1 MQSFR
6 ESDTGFADSR
16 FPTEVFF
23 LDKKQRQGFRFG
35 LFLVTI
41 GIVYGDIGTSP
52 MYVMKSI
59 LEGNGGIGQ
68 VDQSFIIGSLSL
80 VIWTITLLTTI
91 KYVLIAM
98 KADNHGEGGIFSL
111 YSLVKDCGKWLIF
124 PAMLGGAALLADGV
138 LTPAVTVTTA
148 VEGLRS
154 IELMDRF
161 LGNGQWKVVIITL
174 VIISALFS
182 VQHAGTSKIGKAFG
196 PVMLLW
202 FLFLGITGLSHI
214 VSLPVVLKA
223 FNPLYAVQVLLSPN
237 NKLGFMIL
245 GSVFLATTGAEAL
258 YSDMGHVGEW
268 NIYYSWPFVKLCL
281 ILNYLGPGAWIIQNQ
296 ANGALLS
303 VEDLNPFFLMLPE
316 VLRPFA
322 VILGAAAAVIAS
334 QALITGSYTL
344 VSEAI
349 LLDLLPHL
357 EIRYPSDTKGQLY
370 IGAVN
375 AVLWIG
381 CSLVVL
387 YFRSGARMEAAY
399 GLAITVTMLMTTL
412 LISVYLRK
420 IRNRKLLSFVVLLV
434 FGLIEAVFFISSMG
448 KFMHGGYVTVILTLL
463 LLFLMTIWYRGT
475 QLERKYSTELKLRD
489 YIPSLVALH
498 NDESIPLLANN
509 LVYLDRASDPEL
521 MDRDILY
528 SILDKD
534 TKRAQAY
541 WFVSVNV
548 LNDPYTMNYEL
559 NTYGTDCVFRIR
571 LNLGF
576 KRSQRINRYLR
587 QIVQDLQARGELPD
601 QEKKYSIYG
610 KSTVGTFKFCFI
622 NKSVSTKT
630 ELSDL
635 DEFILN
641 AKYSIRRIAGSKV
654 KWYGLDTSSLI
665 TESVP
670 LVLSSGKPHQ
680 RIQRAGEETEQ

>member
-1 MQSFR
+1 M
-6 ESDTGFADSR
+6 
-16 FPTEVFF
+16 
-23 LDKKQRQGFRFG
+23 KKRQGFRFG
-35 LFLVTI
+35 FFLVTI

-52 MYVMKSI
+52 LYVMKSI
-59 LEGNGGIGQ
+59 LEGNGGIGA
-68 VDQSFIIGSLSL
+68 VDDAFIIGSLSL

-111 YSLVKDCGKWLIF
+111 YSLVKSCGKWLIL

-154 IELMDRF
+154 IPSMNRF
-161 LGNGQWKVVIITL
+161 LGAGQWKVVVITLGIIT
-174 VIISALFS
+174 ALFS

-202 FLFLGITGLSHI
+202 FSFLGITGVVHI
-214 VSLPVVLKA
+214 ASLPLVLKA
-223 FNPLYAVQVLLSPN
+223 FNPIYAVRVLLSPA

-258 YSDMGHVGEW
+258 YSDMGHVGKE

-281 ILNYLGPGAWIIQNQ
+281 ILNYLGQGAWILQSRGN
-296 ANGALLS
+296 AALLA

-316 VLRPFA
+316 ALRPFA
-322 VILGAAAAVIAS
+322 IVLSAAAAIIAS

-370 IGAVN
+370 IGKVN
-375 AVLWIG
+375 NLLWIG

-387 YFRSGARMEAAY
+387 YFRSGARIESAY
-399 GLAITVTMLMTTL
+399 GLAITLTMLMTTL
-412 LISVYLRK
+412 LISVYLR
-420 IRNRKLLSFVVLLV
+420 RLRRQPLLGWALLLV
-434 FGLIEAVFFISSMG
+434 FGAIESVFFISSLG
-448 KFMHGGYVTVILTLL
+448 KFMHGGYVTVFLTLL
-463 LLFLMTIWYRGT
+463 LLAIMVIWYRGT
-475 QLERKYSTELKLRD
+475 QLEKKYCTRLKLRD
-489 YIPSLVALH
+489 HIPSLVALH
-498 NDESIPLLANN
+498 NDTELPLLAHN
-509 LVYLDRASDPEL
+509 LVYLDGESDPEL
-521 MDRDILY
+521 IDRDILY

-541 WFVSVNV
+541 WFVSVNT
-548 LNDPYTMNYEL
+548 LNDPNTMTYEL
-559 NTYGTDCVFRIR
+559 DRYGTECIFRIR
-571 LNLGF
+571 INLGF
-576 KRSQRINRYLR
+576 KCDQRINVYLR
-587 QIVQDLQARGELPD
+587 QIVQDLQARGELPEQD
-601 QEKKYSIYG
+601 KKYSIYG
-610 KSTVGTFKFCFI
+610 KSTVGTFKFCMI
-622 NKSVSTKT
+622 RKSVTTKT
-630 ELSDL
+630 ELSSF

-641 AKYSIRRIAGSKV
+641 AKYSIRRLAGTKER
-654 KWYGLDTSSLI
+654 WYGLDTSSLI
-665 TESVP
+665 IENVP
-670 LVLSSGKPHQ
+670 LITGGGSNLG
-680 RIQRAGEETEQ
+680 RIRRVEKEGD

>member
-1 MQSFR
+1 M
-6 ESDTGFADSR
+6 
-16 FPTEVFF
+16 
-23 LDKKQRQGFRFG
+23 KKRSGFRFG
-35 LFLVTI
+35 MFLVTI

-59 LEGNGGIGQ
+59 LEGNGGITQIDGN
-68 VDQSFIIGSLSL
+68 FIIGSLSL
-80 VIWTITLLTTI
+80 VIWTITLLTTL

-111 YSLVKDCGKWLIF
+111 YSLVRDCAKWLIV

-154 IELMDRF
+154 IESMDRF
-161 LGNGQWKVVIITL
+161 LGAGQWKVVVITLIIIT
-174 VIISALFS
+174 ALFS
-182 VQHAGTSKIGKAFG
+182 VQHAGTSRIGKAFG

-202 FLFLGITGLSHI
+202 FSFLGITGGLHILSF
-214 VSLPVVLKA
+214 PVVLRA
-223 FNPLYAVQVLLSPN
+223 FNPIYAVRVLLSPA

-258 YSDMGHVGEW
+258 YSDMGHVGKE
-268 NIYYSWPFVKLCL
+268 NIYFSWPFVKLCL
-281 ILNYLGPGAWIIQNQ
+281 ILNYLGQGAWIIQSRGDAGLAQ
-296 ANGALLS
+296 
-303 VEDLNPFFLMLPE
+303 VVDLNPFFLMLPE
-316 VLRPFA
+316 ALRPFA

-370 IGAVN
+370 IGTVN
-375 AVLWIG
+375 SLLWIG

-387 YFRSGARMEAAY
+387 YFRSGARMESAY

-412 LISVYLRK
+412 LLCVYLRDL
-420 IRNRKLLSFVVLLV
+420 RKKAIPAYLMLLV
-434 FGLIEAVFFISSMG
+434 FGGIETVFFISSLS
-448 KFMHGGYVTVILTLL
+448 KFMHGGYVTVILTLAL
-463 LLFLMTIWYRGT
+463 LLLEIIWYRGT
-475 QLERKYSTELKLRD
+475 QLERKYSTRLKMRD
-489 YIPSLVALH
+489 HIDSLVALH
-498 NDESIPLLANN
+498 NDPEIPLLAHN
-509 LVYLDRASDPEL
+509 LVYLDGERDLEL

-541 WFVSVNV
+541 WFVNVHV
-548 LNDPYTMNYEL
+548 LNEPKTRTYEL
-559 NTYGTDCVFRIR
+559 ETYGTDCIFRIR

-576 KRSQRINRYLR
+576 KCSQRVNVYLR
-587 QIVQDLQARGELPD
+587 QIVQDLQARGELPIQD
-601 QEKKYSIYG
+601 KRYSIYG
-610 KSTVGTFKFCFI
+610 KSTVGTFKFCI
-622 NKSVSTKT
+622 IQKSVTTKT
-630 ELSDL
+630 ELSSL
-635 DEFILN
+635 DEFVLN
-641 AKYSIRRIAGSKV
+641 TKYAIRRVAGSKER
-654 KWYGLDTSSLI
+654 WYGLDTSSLI
-665 TESVP
+665 LESVP
-670 LVLSSGKPHQ
+670 LITGGGSEHK
-680 RIQRAGEETEQ
+680 RIQRVESGASSAPADSPSAGA

>member
-1 MQSFR
+1 M
-6 ESDTGFADSR
+6 
-16 FPTEVFF
+16 
-23 LDKKQRQGFRFG
+23 KKRSGFRFG
-35 LFLVTI
+35 MFLVTI

-59 LEGNGGIGQ
+59 LEGNGGITQIDG
-68 VDQSFIIGSLSL
+68 DFIIGSLSL
-80 VIWTITLLTTI
+80 VIWTITLLTTV

-111 YSLVKDCGKWLIF
+111 YSLVRDCAKWLIV

-154 IELMDRF
+154 IESMDRF
-161 LGNGQWKVVIITL
+161 LGAGQWKVVVITLIIIT
-174 VIISALFS
+174 ALFS
-182 VQHAGTSKIGKAFG
+182 VQHAGTSRIGKAFG

-202 FLFLGITGLSHI
+202 FSFLGITGMAHILSF
-214 VSLPVVLKA
+214 PVVLKA
-223 FNPLYAVQVLLSPN
+223 FNPIYAVRVLLSPA

-258 YSDMGHVGEW
+258 YSDMGHVGKE
-268 NIYYSWPFVKLCL
+268 NIYFSWPFVKLCL
-281 ILNYLGPGAWIIQNQ
+281 ILNYLGQGAWIIQSRGDAGLAQ
-296 ANGALLS
+296 
-303 VEDLNPFFLMLPE
+303 VMDLNPFFLMLPE
-316 VLRPFA
+316 ALRPFA

-370 IGAVN
+370 IGTVN
-375 AVLWIG
+375 SLLWIG

-387 YFRSGARMEAAY
+387 YFRSGARMESAY

-412 LISVYLRK
+412 LLCVYLRDL
-420 IRNRKLLSFVVLLV
+420 RKKAIPAYLMLLV
-434 FGLIEAVFFISSMG
+434 FGGIETVFFISSLS
-448 KFMHGGYVTVILTLL
+448 KFMHGGYVTVILTLAL
-463 LLFLMTIWYRGT
+463 LLLEIIWYRGT
-475 QLERKYSTELKLRD
+475 QLERKYSTRLKMRD
-489 YIPSLVALH
+489 HIDSLVALH
-498 NDESIPLLANN
+498 NDPDIPLLAHN
-509 LVYLDRASDPEL
+509 LVYLDGERDLEL

-541 WFVSVNV
+541 WFVNVHV
-548 LNDPYTMNYEL
+548 LNEPKTRTYEL
-559 NTYGTDCVFRIR
+559 ETYGTDCIFRIR

-576 KRSQRINRYLR
+576 KCSQRVNVYLR
-587 QIVQDLQARGELPD
+587 QIVQDLQARGELPAQD
-601 QEKKYSIYG
+601 KRYSIYG
-610 KSTVGTFKFCFI
+610 KSTVGTFKFCI
-622 NKSVSTKT
+622 IQKSVTTKT
-630 ELSDL
+630 ELSSL
-635 DEFILN
+635 DEFVLN
-641 AKYSIRRIAGSKV
+641 TKYAIRRVAGSKER
-654 KWYGLDTSSLI
+654 WYGLDTSSLI
-665 TESVP
+665 LESVP
-670 LVLSSGKPHQ
+670 LITGGGSEHK
-680 RIQRAGEETEQ
+680 RIQRVESGASAAPADSASADT

>member
-1 MQSFR
+1 M
-6 ESDTGFADSR
+6 
-16 FPTEVFF
+16 
-23 LDKKQRQGFRFG
+23 DKKQRQGFRFG

-174 VIISALFS
+174 IIISALFS

-268 NIYYSWPFVKLCL
+268 NIYYSWPFVKICL
-281 ILNYLGPGAWIIQNQ
+281 ILNYLGQGAWIIQNQ

-375 AVLWIG
+375 AVLWLG

-448 KFMHGGYVTVILTLL
+448 KFLHGGYVTVILTLL

-641 AKYSIRRIAGSKV
+641 AKYSIRKIAGSKV

-680 RIQRAGEETEQ
+680 RIQRAGEEKEQ

>member
-1 MQSFR
+1 M
-6 ESDTGFADSR
+6 
-16 FPTEVFF
+16 
-23 LDKKQRQGFRFG
+23 
-35 LFLVTI
+35 FLVTI

-59 LEGNGGIGQ
+59 LEGNGGITQIDG
-68 VDQSFIIGSLSL
+68 DFIIGSLSL
-80 VIWTITLLTTI
+80 VIWTITLLTTV

-111 YSLVKDCGKWLIF
+111 YSLVRDCAKWLIV

-154 IELMDRF
+154 IERMDRF
-161 LGNGQWKVVIITL
+161 LGAGQWKVVIITL
-174 VIISALFS
+174 CIITALFS
-182 VQHAGTSKIGKAFG
+182 VQHAGTSRIGKAFG

-202 FLFLGITGLSHI
+202 FSFLGITGAAHILSF
-214 VSLPVVLKA
+214 PVVLKA
-223 FNPLYAVQVLLSPN
+223 FNPVYAVRVLLSPA

-258 YSDMGHVGEW
+258 YSDMGHVGK
-268 NIYYSWPFVKLCL
+268 NSIYFSWPFVKLCL
-281 ILNYLGPGAWIIQNQ
+281 ILNYLGQGAWIIQSRGDAGLAQ
-296 ANGALLS
+296 
-303 VEDLNPFFLMLPE
+303 VVDLNPFFLMLPE
-316 VLRPFA
+316 ALRPFA

-370 IGAVN
+370 IGTVN
-375 AVLWIG
+375 SMLWIG

-387 YFRSGARMEAAY
+387 YFRSGARMESAY

-412 LISVYLRK
+412 LLCVYLRDLQK
-420 IRNRKLLSFVVLLV
+420 KGLLAYLMLLV
-434 FGLIEAVFFISSMG
+434 FGGIETVFFISSLS
-448 KFMHGGYVTVILTLL
+448 KFMHGGYVTVILTLAL
-463 LLFLMTIWYRGT
+463 LLLEVIWYRGT
-475 QLERKYSTELKLRD
+475 QLERKYSTRLKMRD
-489 YIPSLVALH
+489 HIDSLVALH
-498 NDESIPLLANN
+498 NDRDLPLLAHN
-509 LVYLDRASDPEL
+509 LVYLDGERDLEL

-541 WFVSVNV
+541 WFVNV
-548 LNDPYTMNYEL
+548 HVINEPKTMTYEL
-559 NTYGTDCVFRIR
+559 ETYGTDCIFRIR

-576 KRSQRINRYLR
+576 KCSQRVNIYLR
-587 QIVQDLQARGELPD
+587 QIVQDLQARGELPVQD
-601 QEKKYSIYG
+601 KRYSIYG
-610 KSTVGTFKFCFI
+610 KSTVGTFKFCI
-622 NKSVSTKT
+622 IQKSVTTKT
-630 ELSDL
+630 ELSSL
-635 DEFILN
+635 DEFVLN
-641 AKYSIRRIAGSKV
+641 TKYAIRRVAGSKER
-654 KWYGLDTSSLI
+654 WYGLDTSSLI
-665 TESVP
+665 LESVP
-670 LVLSSGKPHQ
+670 LITGGGTEQQ
-680 RIQRAGEETEQ
+680 RIQRAESSAASASEASLSAHS

>member
-1 MQSFR
+1 M
-6 ESDTGFADSR
+6 
-16 FPTEVFF
+16 
-23 LDKKQRQGFRFG
+23 
-35 LFLVTI
+35 FLVTI

-59 LEGNGGIGQ
+59 LEGNGGITQIDG
-68 VDQSFIIGSLSL
+68 DFIIGSLSL

-111 YSLVKDCGKWLIF
+111 YSLVRDCAKWLIV

-154 IELMDRF
+154 IETMDRF
-161 LGNGQWKVVIITL
+161 LGAGQWKVVVITLCIIT
-174 VIISALFS
+174 ALFS
-182 VQHAGTSKIGKAFG
+182 VQHAGTSRIGKAFG

-202 FLFLGITGLSHI
+202 FSFLGITGGAHILSF
-214 VSLPVVLKA
+214 PVVLKA
-223 FNPLYAVQVLLSPN
+223 FNPIYAVQVLLSPA

-258 YSDMGHVGEW
+258 YSDMGHVGKES
-268 NIYYSWPFVKLCL
+268 IYFSWPFVKLCL
-281 ILNYLGPGAWIIQNQ
+281 ILNYLGQGAWIIQSRGD
-296 ANGALLS
+296 AALAQ
-303 VEDLNPFFLMLPE
+303 VIDLNPFFLMLPE
-316 VLRPFA
+316 FLRPFA

-370 IGAVN
+370 IGTVN
-375 AVLWIG
+375 SLLWIG

-387 YFRSGARMEAAY
+387 YFRSGARMESAY

-412 LISVYLRK
+412 LLCVYLRDL
-420 IRNRKLLSFVVLLV
+420 RKKGVLAYLMLLV
-434 FGLIEAVFFISSMG
+434 FGGIETIFFISSLS
-448 KFMHGGYVTVILTLL
+448 KFMHGGYVTVILTLAL
-463 LLFLMTIWYRGT
+463 LILEIIWYRGT
-475 QLERKYSTELKLRD
+475 QLERKYSTRLKIRD
-489 YIPSLVALH
+489 HIDSLVALH
-498 NDESIPLLANN
+498 NDPDIPLLAHN
-509 LVYLDRASDPEL
+509 LVYLDGERDLEL

-541 WFVSVNV
+541 WFVNVHV
-548 LNDPYTMNYEL
+548 LNEPKTMNYEL
-559 NTYGTDCVFRIR
+559 ETYGTDCIFRIR

-576 KRSQRINRYLR
+576 KCSQRVNVYLR
-587 QIVQDLQARGELPD
+587 QIVQDLQSRGELPV
-601 QEKKYSIYG
+601 QNKRYSIYG
-610 KSTVGTFKFCFI
+610 ESTVGTFKFCI
-622 NKSVSTKT
+622 IQKSVTTKT
-630 ELSDL
+630 ELSSF
-635 DEFILN
+635 DEFVLN
-641 AKYSIRRIAGSKV
+641 TKYAIRRVAGSKER
-654 KWYGLDTSSLI
+654 WYGLDTSSLI
-665 TESVP
+665 LESVP
-670 LVLSSGKPHQ
+670 LITTGSTERNRILRSENIASSESANNSPSTG
-680 RIQRAGEETEQ
+680 I